1 MVLLAA
7 ISMTLCNTVCVS
19 AKDDID
25 LENILSREATIEE
38 VEEVG
43 KRIEQEK
50 IKVERKARELARQE
64 KLNSPE
70 YKKRRSRDA
79 R

>member
-50 IKVERKARELARQE
+50 
-64 KLNSPE
+64 N
-70 YKKRRSRDA
+70 
-79 R
+79 

>member
-1 MVLLAA
+1 MKKIMVLLAA
-7 ISMTLCNTVCVS
+7 NSMTLCNTVCVS

-50 IKVERKARELARQE
+50 IQTIKQE
-64 KLNSPE
+64 WT
-70 YKKRRSRDA
+70 KKCGH
-79 R
+79 

>member
-50 IKVERKARELARQE
+50 KFKQ
-64 KLNSPE
+64 
-70 YKKRRSRDA
+70 
-79 R
+79 